1 MSPLCGRVSCER
13 LTPHEAAH
21 AAHLSGHVTAGGAE
35 VCCLLFNE
43 ELLLAPSTST
53 SFMRCSRFVRG
64 CLPDIAALS
73 PSPSAAENPSL
84 FGHTSEGLPL
94 LS

>member
-1 MSPLCGRVSCER
+1 MSPLCGRVSCEH
-13 LTPHEAAH
+13 LTPHR

-43 ELLLAPSTST
+43 ELLLAPDTSA
-53 SFMRCSRFVRG
+53 SFMRCSCCWFVRG

-73 PSPSAAENPSL
+73 SSPSAAGNPSL
-84 FGHTSEGLPL
+84 SGHTS
-94 LS
+94 